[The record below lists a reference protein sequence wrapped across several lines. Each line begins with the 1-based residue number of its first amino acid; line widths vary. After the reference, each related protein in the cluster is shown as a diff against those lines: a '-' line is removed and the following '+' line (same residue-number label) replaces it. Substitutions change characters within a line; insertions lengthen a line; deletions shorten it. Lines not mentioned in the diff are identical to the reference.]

1 MGGTMKYLLLVLP
14 ALASFLVPFYNV
26 VEPRLFGFP
35 FFYWFLIILIP
46 LSSLATYIVYRG
58 EKR

>member
-1 MGGTMKYLLLVLP
+1 MKYLLLVLP
-14 ALASFLVPFYNV
+14 SLASFLVPFYNV